1 MPAPRHFTPAPAA
14 GDRSLFKVAILV
26 SLALHLL
33 LLASAS
39 GLLPP
44 IALPPLPHS
53 TLQLTLLKTPPSAP
67 PVRAEVLAQHDS
79 NGGTPPVAAADSDT
93 APMPDNL
100 QPRATLASRQAA
112 PALAPSKPAT
122 PPDTRQHA
130 RLGAAAV
137 GVSWAGYVENWRR
150 RVESIGNRHYPAE
163 ARARGLYG
171 SLELVVV
178 LRDTGELLD
187 VRIARSSGN
196 ALLDNAAINI
206 VRMGAPY
213 PPFPAK
219 LAQEY
224 ASLEVVRKWSFTT
237 AHRLDGSS

>member
-1 MPAPRHFTPAPAA
+1 MPAPRHFPPAPVAA
-14 GDRSLFKVAILV
+14 DKSLLKVAILV

-33 LLASAS
+33 LLASL
-39 GLLPP
+39 GGWLPP
-44 IALPPLPHS
+44 VSLPPLPNS
-53 TLQLTLLKTPPSAP
+53 TLQLTLLKTPPSTRPA
-67 PVRAEVLAQHDS
+67 RAEVLAQHDS
-79 NGGTPPVAAADSDT
+79 DGGSPAQADYSAHTSAD
-93 APMPDNL
+93 PH
-100 QPRATLASRQAA
+100 QPQATLASRQAA
-112 PALAPSKPAT
+112 PQAEPARAAVA
-122 PPDTRQHA
+122 PDTRQHA

-178 LRDTGELLD
+178 LRDSGELLD
-187 VRIARSSGN
+187 VRIARSSGSPV
-196 ALLDNAAINI
+196 LDNAAINI

-213 PPFPAK
+213 PPFPAR

-237 AHRLDGSS
+237 AHRLDGS

>member
-1 MPAPRHFTPAPAA
+1 MPASRHFTPAPVAA
-14 GDRSLFKVAILV
+14 DKSLFKVAILV

-33 LLASAS
+33 LLASA
-39 GLLPP
+39 GGWLPP
-44 IALPPLPHS
+44 LSLPSLPHS

-67 PVRAEVLAQHDS
+67 PARADVLAQHDS
-79 NGGTPPVAAADSDT
+79 NGGTPAEPTTDDEP
-93 APMPDNL
+93 APTPDNL
-100 QPRATLASRQAA
+100 QPRATLASHQAA
-112 PALAPSKPAT
+112 PALVPSKPAT

-163 ARARGLYG
+163 ARAQGLYG

-237 AHRLDGSS
+237 AHRLDGS

>member
-1 MPAPRHFTPAPAA
+1 MTAPRHFPPAPATA
-14 GDRSLFKVAILV
+14 DKTLLKAAILV

-33 LLASAS
+33 VLASAG
-39 GLLPP
+39 GLLPA
-44 IALPPLPHS
+44 ISMPPLPHS

-67 PVRAEVLAQHDS
+67 PVRADVLAQHDS
-79 NGGTPPVAAADSDT
+79 NGGRPPQADRQETPAPDPLRPQAA
-93 APMPDNL
+93 
-100 QPRATLASRQAA
+100 LASAR
-112 PALAPSKPAT
+112 PAPSNATSQQAMPA
-122 PPDTRQHA
+122 DNRQHA

-137 GVSWAGYVENWRR
+137 GVSWAAYVENWRR

-171 SLELVVV
+171 SLELVVI

-196 ALLDNAAINI
+196 ALLDEAAINI

-237 AHRLDGSS
+237 AHWLDGS